1 MSYIRTKTESQDETA
16 TSGAVTEAAATRRE
30 IAEEHRQIR
39 AVVAELE
46 TTSDLETL
54 LQRLTELR
62 GLLVSHFAREEAP
75 EGLHRVVD
83 RAAPRLASSVQ
94 ALFDEHRELL
104 EHLDGLA
111 ERARACLE
119 GPMAEVRSS
128 AADLCRQL
136 HEHEAVESD
145 LLAGALYDDIGGGD

>member
-1 MSYIRTKTESQDETA
+1 MTPVRTKTEPHD
-16 TSGAVTEAAATRRE
+16 EAAVARRE
-30 IAEEHRQIR
+30 IAEEHLQIR
-39 AVVAELE
+39 AVVGDLE

-54 LQRLTELR
+54 VQRLDELR

-75 EGLHRVVD
+75 DGLHRVVD
-83 RAAPRLASSVQ
+83 RAAPRMAASVQ

-104 EHLDGLA
+104 ERLDGLA

-119 GPMAEVRSS
+119 GPMAEVRRS

-136 HEHEAVESD
+136 HDHEAVESD